1 MKENINVD
9 DYIIDILQRCLNVPA
24 LAFGANTVEPYKEL
38 QYITQT
44 ASYICYLYNMYKIN
58 KHNLK
63 EYKNDKETLEE
74 IKGRMSEY
82 LEEIQEK
89 CKELEEFYKQREKEG
104 WN

>member
-1 MKENINVD
+1 MEEID
-9 DYIIDILQRCLNVPA
+9 DYVMNVLQKCLNVPP

-44 ASYICYLYNMYKIN
+44 TSYICYLYNMYKIN

-63 EYKNDKETLEE
+63 EYKDDKETLTE
-74 IKGRMSEY
+74 IKRRMSEY
-82 LEEIQEK
+82 LDEIQEK
-89 CKELEEFYKQREKEG
+89 CEELEGFYNKRVEEG

>member
-1 MKENINVD
+1 MKEKIKID
-9 DYIIDILQRCLNVPA
+9 DYVIDILQKCLNVPT

-63 EYKNDKETLEE
+63 EYKDDEETLKE
-74 IKGRMSEY
+74 IKKRMSEY
-82 LEEIQEK
+82 SEKIQEK
-89 CKELEEFYKQREKEG
+89 CEELEGFYNIRVKEG

>member
-1 MKENINVD
+1 MKENISVD
-9 DYIIDILQRCLNVPA
+9 DYITDILQRCLNVPA

-58 KHNLK
+58 KRNLK
-63 EYKNDKETLEE
+63 EYKDDRETLEE
-74 IKGRMSEY
+74 IKRRMSEY
-82 LEEIQEK
+82 LEKIQEK
-89 CKELEEFYKQREKEG
+89 CKELEEFYNQREKEG

>member
-1 MKENINVD
+1 MKENIKID
-9 DYIIDILQRCLNVPA
+9 DYVIEILQKCLNVPA
-24 LAFGANTVEPYKEL
+24 LAFGTNTVEPYKEL

-63 EYKNDKETLEE
+63 EYKGEEDTLKE
-74 IKGRMSEY
+74 IKKRMSEY
-82 LEEIQEK
+82 LEKIQEK
-89 CKELEEFYKQREKEG
+89 CEELEGFYNQRVKEG

>member
-1 MKENINVD
+1 MKEID
-9 DYIIDILQRCLNVPA
+9 DYVMDILQKCLNVPQ

-63 EYKNDKETLEE
+63 EYKDDKGTLTE
-74 IKGRMSEY
+74 IKRRMSEY
-82 LEEIQEK
+82 VDEIQEK
-89 CKELEEFYKQREKEG
+89 CEELEGFYNKRVEEG
-104 WN
+104 WE